1 MQTIKSDSH
10 ADDLSQIIVSWNNLD
25 ERKRYFKLRT
35 RSTQIISSFPV
46 HFTARLHIY
55 WFCHLAKIRAKR
67 TKTIEEKLPTTAL
80 VPLKIAQC
88 SSTRF
93 QNHMRK
99 SLGSFKKQINADR
112 SHLNACHTHL
122 SDASSWGLFL
132 DPSQSPRFSISRV
145 ILDEPVINKVISKQW
160 DTIHSQ
166 PLISCKCYDYDPTNH
181 PPPPDPSRVKWNWS
195 TCRKSGDESAK
206 VKLQMSFW

>member
-1 MQTIKSDSH
+1 M
-10 ADDLSQIIVSWNNLD
+10 
-25 ERKRYFKLRT
+25 
-35 RSTQIISSFPV
+35 
-46 HFTARLHIY
+46 
-55 WFCHLAKIRAKR
+55 RAKR